1 MLFVLCMLTLIV
13 SLLWSLQ
20 LFIPLAL
27 NPVVVFLNV
36 WFMLSWVTLA
46 IVYVRR
52 TNFNKPQYKTQSH
65 TCK

>member
-1 MLFVLCMLTLIV
+1 MLTLIV

>member
-20 LFIPLAL
+20 LFIPLAV